1 MNTSFA
7 SLIDTQIVDVELGV
21 RLVEEVALLELELDL
36 PARQLLVEGR
46 PARRVSASS
55 ALVLSH
61 AIFKRARAT
70 QDGGAA
76 A

>member
-46 PARRVSASS
+46 PARDL
-55 ALVLSH
+55 LVVDDRLGS
-61 AIFKRARAT
+61 
-70 QDGGAA
+70 
-76 A
+76 

>member
-46 PARRVSASS
+46 PARDL
-55 ALVLSH
+55 LV
-61 AIFKRARAT
+61 AVRTRMNNNEY
-70 QDGGAA
+70 
-76 A
+76 